1 MEGKGTQ
8 KIESGFAARNI
19 LTAEMTGSLPS
30 PVQNWLKAIGAVGH
44 EKIDSVKLKQS
55 GMMKLKPEQKTWTAS
70 EAEQISF
77 TDPPAFH
84 WSVKMKMRKGLTVT
98 GKDSFQEGKADMRIK
113 LAGIL
118 PISRSDDNEKTNESA
133 LQRYLMEL
141 AWYPSAALSL
151 FISWQ
156 EVDAYSATATMNYGV
171 LTGSATYFFD
181 EHYELLKV
189 EAWRYKESGEDA
201 RPLLCTGSINEHKQV
216 DGLKV
221 PVDMEISWELAEGT
235 FSWYKFQAHDFQF
248 NSVTDLPK
256 NR

>member
-1 MEGKGTQ
+1 MEGKETQ
-8 KIESGFAARNI
+8 KIESGLAARNI
-19 LTAEMTGSLPS
+19 LTAEMTGSLPM

-44 EKIDSVKLKQS
+44 EKIESVKLKQS
-55 GMMKLKPEQKTWTAS
+55 GMMKLKPEQKKWTAS

-77 TDPPAFH
+77 TDPPAFR
-84 WSVKMKMRKGLTVT
+84 WSVRMKMGKGLVVT
-98 GKDSFQEGKADMRIK
+98 GKDSFLEGKADMRIK

-118 PISRSDDNEKTNESA
+118 PISKSADNEKTNESS

-141 AWYPSAALSL
+141 AWYPSAALSP

-156 EVDAYSATATMNYGV
+156 EAGVHSATATMNYGG

-181 EHYELLKV
+181 EHNELLKV
-189 EAWRYKESGEDA
+189 EAWRYKENGEDA
-201 RPLLCTGSINEHKQV
+201 RPLLCTGTINEHQQMA
-216 DGLKV
+216 GLKV
-221 PVDMEISWELAEGT
+221 PVDMEISWELEEGT
-235 FSWYKFQAHDFQF
+235 FTWYKFQAYDFQF

>member
-1 MEGKGTQ
+1 MEGKETQ
-8 KIESGFAARNI
+8 KIESGLAARNI
-19 LTAEMTGSLPS
+19 LTAEMTESLPM

-44 EKIDSVKLKQS
+44 EKIESVKLKQS
-55 GMMKLKPEQKTWTAS
+55 GMMKLKPEQKKWTAS

-77 TDPPAFH
+77 TDPPAFR
-84 WSVKMKMRKGLTVT
+84 WSVRMKMGKGLVVT
-98 GKDSFQEGKADMRIK
+98 GKDSFLEGKADMRIK

-118 PISRSDDNEKTNESA
+118 PISRSADNEKTNESS

-141 AWYPSAALSL
+141 AWYPSAALSP

-156 EVDAYSATATMNYGV
+156 EAGVHSATATMNYGG

-181 EHYELLKV
+181 EHNELLKV
-189 EAWRYKESGEDA
+189 EAWRYKENGEDA
-201 RPLLCTGSINEHKQV
+201 RPLLCTGTINEHQQV

-221 PVDMEISWELAEGT
+221 PVDMEISWELEEGT
-235 FSWYKFQAHDFQF
+235 FIWYKFQAYDFQF